1 MGETE
6 ASRCKRCDNWVYD
19 GSPLCP
25 NCLSRH
31 NQVYNH
37 FIKQETKIID
47 LQDSKNFNWVKL
59 FFMLVVLLFSIVLY
73 IIFVVKEKE
82 LNIMSFPQN
91 AQVFEFDETLF
102 NVQTN
107 SPLIVETDSDY
118 GYYINIIN
126 VESDNSVI
134 SFFLHPNQYYE
145 LSIPIGNYRI
155 YYGLGKEWENIQT
168 LFGEDGSYFES
179 NFIYIFTE
187 ENGYSFKINKNG
199 TIEYDE
205 LKINTLDYE

>member
-1 MGETE
+1 MGNSE

-37 FIKQETKIID
+37 FIKQETNIID
-47 LQDSKNFNWVKL
+47 LNESKVIDWVKL
-59 FFMLVVLLFSIVLY
+59 FFILVVLIFSVVLY
-73 IIFVVKEKE
+73 LIFVVKEKE

-91 AQVFEFDETLF
+91 AQVFEFDEDLF

-107 SPLIVETDSDY
+107 SLLTVETDADY

-126 VESDNSVI
+126 VESDKSVI
-134 SFFLHPNQYYE
+134 SFFLHPNQFYE
-145 LSIPIGNYRI
+145 LSIPIGSYRI
-155 YYGLGKEWENIQT
+155 YYGLGKEWKNRQF
-168 LFGEDGSYFES
+168 LFGEEGSYFES

-187 ENGYSFKINKNG
+187 GNGYSFKIKKNG
-199 TIEYDE
+199 NIEYDE
-205 LKINTLDYE
+205 LKING